1 MNNMKPI
8 AAAIVICAG
17 AYLIVAAWQVSATS
31 GTSPVG
37 TPLGY
42 GMLAIGLWLLFVTWV
57 ETGWAERT
65 LWLRFKVRDLLWLT
79 LVAALVA
86 AWFVDHRDM
95 ETKLGTSGY
104 SGAGLGGGGLGGGG
118 GFGGGGFGGGGF

>member
-31 GTSPVG
+31 GATPVG

-57 ETGWAERT
+57 ETGWSERP
-65 LWLRFKVRDLLWLT
+65 LWLRFKIRDLLWLT
-79 LVAALVA
+79 LVAALLA

-104 SGAGLGGGGLGGGG
+104 TGAGVGGG
-118 GFGGGGFGGGGF
+118 GFGGGGGGLGGFGGGGF